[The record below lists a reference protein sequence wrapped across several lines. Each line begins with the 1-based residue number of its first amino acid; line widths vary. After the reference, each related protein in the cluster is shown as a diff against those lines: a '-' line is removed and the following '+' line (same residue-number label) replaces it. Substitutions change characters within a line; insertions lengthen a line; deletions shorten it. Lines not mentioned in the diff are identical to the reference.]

1 MSANFHRLNVLLMRV
16 DEKDGL
22 KKTAHKVATV
32 TLVEAKIQ
40 ASLGM
45 CKHLSI
51 SHFC

>member
-1 MSANFHRLNVLLMRV
+1 MTANFHRLNVLLMRV
-16 DEKDGL
+16 DEKEGL

-40 ASLGM
+40 ASLGI
-45 CKHLSI
+45 CKYVSI